1 MAPLPPS
8 AHCYMQI
15 LVFYLE
21 NYRPVEKIQ
30 LLQCVVLIEYKKAS
44 SVAEV
49 IVYLLVYAT

>member
-1 MAPLPPS
+1 
-8 AHCYMQI
+8 MQI